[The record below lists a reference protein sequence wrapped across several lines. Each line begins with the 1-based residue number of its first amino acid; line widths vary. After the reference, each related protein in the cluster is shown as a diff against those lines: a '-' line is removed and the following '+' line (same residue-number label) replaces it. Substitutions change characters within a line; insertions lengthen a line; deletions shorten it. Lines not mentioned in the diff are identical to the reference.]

1 MDPQLYL
8 PEMDKDYFKNQIGRF
23 VEVYNLKL
31 NAVFDDMNKEANEH
45 GNSFFNQA
53 MRHYYPDYQIDTSYI
68 AEEAMNRSVEHWDL
82 LNHGR
87 YVLLASWHV
96 ALYEAF
102 EQQVRLFLIKEISHD
117 YRFKNGIFVSRLKDF
132 KTIFALYGV
141 NLNSVKG
148 LKQIDQ
154 LRLLCNVIKHGE
166 GTSADDLRKK
176 RPELIKVIENTE
188 LLDLY
193 GSSLLDESLAIS
205 VGTLMEFGNAIEDFW
220 DSFPERS
227 FCKNTEKLLRFLN
240 KK

>member
-1 MDPQLYL
+1 MGAQLYL
-8 PEMDKDYFKNQIGRF
+8 PEMDKEYFKHQIGRF
-23 VEVYNLKL
+23 VSVYKFKL
-31 NAVFDDMNKEANEH
+31 NAVFDSMAMEANEH
-45 GNSFFNQA
+45 GNSFYNQA
-53 MRHYYPDYQIDTSYI
+53 MQHYYPEYQIDPSDI
-68 AEEAMNRSVEHWDL
+68 AEEALNRSVEHWDL

-117 YRFKNGIFVSRLKDF
+117 YRFKNGSFVSRLKDF
-132 KTIFALYGV
+132 KTIFVLYGV

-148 LKQIDQ
+148 LKKIDH

-166 GTSADDLRKK
+166 GTSADELRKK
-176 RPELIKVIENTE
+176 RPGLIKTIEETE

-205 VGTLMEFGNAIEDFW
+205 VETLMEFGNSIEDFW

-227 FCKNTEKLLRFLN
+227 FCNNTENLLRFLN

>member
-1 MDPQLYL
+1 
-8 PEMDKDYFKNQIGRF
+8 MDKEYYKNQIGRF
-23 VEVYNLKL
+23 VAVYKLKL
-31 NAVFDDMNKEANEH
+31 NTVFDNMDIEANEH
-45 GNSFFNQA
+45 GNSFFNQVLQ
-53 MRHYYPDYQIDTSYI
+53 HSHPDYQIDPSDI
-68 AEEAMNRSVEHWDL
+68 ADEAMNRSIDHWDL

-117 YRFKNGIFVSRLKDF
+117 YRFMNGIFVSRLKDF
-132 KTIFALYGV
+132 KTIFVLYGV

-148 LKQIDQ
+148 LKQIDH
-154 LRLLCNVIKHGE
+154 LRLLCNVVKHGE
-166 GTSADDLRKK
+166 GYSADELRKK
-176 RPELIKVIENTE
+176 RPDLIKTMEETE

-205 VGTLMEFGNAIEDFW
+205 VETLMGFGNAIEAFW

-227 FCKNTEKLLRFLN
+227 FCTNTANLLRFLN